1 MVLKV
6 ELPLDPGLL
15 RVIAAVQ
22 AGAQAQGLDPL
33 LVGAAARDLLLV
45 NVFSQRVRRAT
56 CNQTSPTRKRSH

>member
-1 MVLKV
+1 
-6 ELPLDPGLL
+6 
-15 RVIAAVQ
+15 VIAAVQ